1 MKLLFFAAFLAF
13 LKASCLWGLEAE
25 KAIEVFPSAPFY
37 QFTIYESLVIFWIA
51 IIGLIVIIGMKLREI
66 ERLQRMG
73 LDKKE
78 AREQLLPDWHVRE
91 SPGSPTNP

>member
-1 MKLLFFAAFLAF
+1 MKLLFFTVFLVF
-13 LKASCLWGLEAE
+13 LKASCLWGLETGKAVE

-51 IIGLIVIIGMKLREI
+51 IIGLLVIIGMKLREI

-73 LDKKE
+73 LDKDE
-78 AREQLLPDWHVRE
+78 R
-91 SPGSPTNP
+91 